1 MAKISA
7 ALVKELRDRTD
18 LGMMD
23 CKRALEES
31 DGDIEI
37 AIENLRKS
45 SGMKAAKKAG
55 RIAAD
60 GLVGVSVSDSR
71 SVLVE
76 VNCETDFAA
85 RDDNFVAFVNRVVSL
100 IADSGNGDIQALLD
114 DGLEAEREA
123 LVQKIGENV
132 SVRRAEVLDGA
143 ASSYIHNGKIGVLV
157 QLADGNDDLGKDV
170 AMHVAAADPQ
180 PRFVSSDDVP
190 EDVIAKEK
198 EIFIAQ
204 AAESGKP
211 PEIVEK
217 MVGGRVKKFL
227 AEISLVDQPFIKNPD
242 QKVGA
247 LLKENGGSVSRFV
260 RFQVGEGIEKEEVD
274 FADEVKN
281 QLKDADDP
289 GNSDH
294 KD

>member
-31 DGDIEI
+31 DGDIDI

-60 GLVGVSVSDSR
+60 GLVGVSVTDER
-71 SVLVE
+71 SVIVE

-85 RDDNFVAFVNRVVSL
+85 RDENFVSFVDRVVSMV
-100 IADSGNGDIQALLD
+100 ADTAHGDIQKLLD

-132 SVRRAEVLDGA
+132 SVRRAEVLDGG

-157 QLADGNDDLGKDV
+157 QLNDGNDELGKDV
-170 AMHVAAADPQ
+170 AMHIAAADPQ
-180 PRFVSSDDVP
+180 PRYVSSDDVP

-198 EIFIAQ
+198 EIFVAQ
-204 AAESGKP
+204 AADSGKP

-227 AEISLVDQPFIKNPD
+227 AEISLVDQAFIKNPD

-247 LLKENGGSVSRFV
+247 LLKEQGGTVTRFV

-281 QLKDADDP
+281 QLKDTHD
-289 GNSDH
+289 
-294 KD
+294 K

>member
-18 LGMMD
+18 LGIMD

-60 GLVGVSVSDSR
+60 GLVGVSVSETR

-85 RDDNFVAFVNRVVSL
+85 RDDNFVAFVDRVVSL
-100 IADSGNGDIQALLD
+100 IDDAGNSDIQALLD
-114 DGLEAEREA
+114 NGLEAEREA

-132 SVRRAEVLDGA
+132 SVRRAEVLVGA

-157 QLADGNDDLGKDV
+157 QLSEANDDLGKDV

-180 PRFVSSDDVP
+180 PRYVSSDDVP
-190 EDVIAKEK
+190 EDVIMKEK
-198 EIFIAQ
+198 EIFVAQ

-227 AEISLVDQPFIKNPD
+227 AEVSLVDQPFIKNPD

-247 LLKENGGSVSRFV
+247 LLKESGGSVTRFV
-260 RFQVGEGIEKEEVD
+260 RFQVGEGIEKEEID

-281 QLKDADDP
+281 QLKDSDD
-289 GNSDH
+289 D
-294 KD
+294 KDK

>member
-85 RDDNFVAFVNRVVSL
+85 RDENFVAFVNRVVSL

-198 EIFIAQ
+198 EIFVAQ

-281 QLKDADDP
+281 QLKDADDS
-289 GNSDH
+289 GNPDD

>member
-198 EIFIAQ
+198 EIFVAQ

-281 QLKDADDP
+281 QLKDADDS
-289 GNSDH
+289 GNSDD

>member
-114 DGLEAEREA
+114 DGLEADREA

-289 GNSDH
+289 GNSDD

>member
-281 QLKDADDP
+281 QLKDADDL
-289 GNSDH
+289 GNSDN

>member
-143 ASSYIHNGKIGVLV
+143 ASSYIHNGKLGVLV

-198 EIFIAQ
+198 EIFVAQ

-289 GNSDH
+289 GNSDD